1 MSSAMSLLRSL
12 AFLGAAL
19 CASSSA
25 GAAEVWRSF
34 GDPTLGY
41 HIEVPAQFSPTTDPE
56 TGHLLLRSGNT
67 TIEVYGG
74 VNAHGLSARQFAS
87 ALRKAGGIA
96 DVTYQAGGRTWLVLS
111 GHYQPMRGD
120 PEAMIYYAKFSFS
133 PDLSRLAGF
142 EMSYPA
148 SEKLRLD
155 AVVAH
160 IQKTFKG
167 PVQ

>member
-12 AFLGAAL
+12 AFLGATL
-19 CASSSA
+19 CGSSPI

-56 TGHLLLRSGNT
+56 TDHLLLRSGSA

-74 VNAHGLSARQFAS
+74 VNARGLSARQFAS
-87 ALRKAGGIA
+87 QLRKAGGIA
-96 DVTYQAGGRTWLVLS
+96 DITYQAGGRTWLVLS
-111 GHYQPMRGD
+111 GHYEPMSGD
-120 PEAMIYYAKFSFS
+120 PEPMIYYAKFSFS
-133 PDLSRLAGF
+133 SDLSRLAGF
-142 EMSYPA
+142 EMSYPV
-148 SEKLRLD
+148 SEKSRMD

-160 IQKTFKG
+160 IQKTFRG
-167 PVQ
+167 PAK